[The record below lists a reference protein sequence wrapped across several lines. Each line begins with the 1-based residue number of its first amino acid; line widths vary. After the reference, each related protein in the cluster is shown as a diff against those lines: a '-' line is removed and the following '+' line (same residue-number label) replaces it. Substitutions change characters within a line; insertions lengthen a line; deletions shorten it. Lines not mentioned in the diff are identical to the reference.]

1 MKRVFLGTIL
11 NACVL
16 PGAALAYY
24 HPYDS
29 NPYDHSYRSERT
41 ERQMDQL
48 QRDID
53 RMPRNGH
60 MKPDGSGGYYYTY

>member
-1 MKRVFLGTIL
+1 MKRFFLGTVFA
-11 NACVL
+11 ACVL
-16 PGAALAYY
+16 TGSAFANDY
-24 HPYDS
+24 
-29 NPYDHSYRSERT
+29 NPYNPHGYRYGYERLDD
-41 ERQMDQL
+41 QMDQL

>member
-1 MKRVFLGTIL
+1 MKRNFLVTIF
-11 NACVL
+11 AASVL
-16 PGAALAYY
+16 TGSAFAYY
-24 HPYDS
+24 TPYDC
-29 NPYDHSYRSERT
+29 NPYDYSYRSERS